1 MMRYER
7 KYRIGTSSF
16 DSVLHEVMS
25 NPLGFKQ
32 AFPDRLVNSIY
43 YDDINYTS
51 YNDNLL
57 GIGNRVKYR
66 VRWYGESLTDIKR
79 PILEKKIKKSLL
91 GTKEY
96 KELNDFSLTDGAPE
110 INGFLNTNQL
120 FPHIIVRYQ
129 RVYLVSVDGRVRAT
143 IDKNLQYI
151 NLMNRKVSQVSNKDQ
166 SLILEIKYDQ
176 GHEELANDCMQ
187 MIPYRLTKNSKYVF
201 AMNYYLH

>member
-1 MMRYER
+1 MRYER
-7 KYRIGTSSF
+7 KYRIETSSF

-25 NPLGFKQ
+25 NALGFKQ

-66 VRWYGESLTDIKR
+66 VRWYGESLRDIKK

-91 GTKEY
+91 GLKEY
-96 KELNDFSLTDGAPE
+96 QNLTDFSLTEGAPK
-110 INGFLNTNQL
+110 INEFLNTNQL
-120 FPHIIVRYQ
+120 FPYIIVRYH
-129 RVYLVSVDGRVRAT
+129 RLYLVSADEKVRAT
-143 IDKNLQYI
+143 IDKDLQYI
-151 NLMNRKVSQVSNKDQ
+151 NLMNRKVSQVSNKDR
-166 SLILEIKYDQ
+166 SLILEIKYDE
-176 GHEELANDCMQ
+176 GDEVLANDCMQ
-187 MIPYRLTKNSKYVF
+187 MIPYRLTKNSKYVS